1 MQKIISNKTD
11 SVFWIKDCEILRN
24 TFIYVCTSIYRE
36 GKLEM
41 HMPQAAIEGGGC
53 NKSAV
58 ARNLER
64 QSILP
69 PTLYRRS
76 FFSTPLGLFCK
87 PRTSI

>member
-53 NKSAV
+53 NKSASSKKSR
-58 ARNLER
+58 ATIDLTSNAL
-64 QSILP
+64 SKIFL
-69 PTLYRRS
+69 LN
-76 FFSTPLGLFCK
+76 STWPLL
-87 PRTSI
+87 